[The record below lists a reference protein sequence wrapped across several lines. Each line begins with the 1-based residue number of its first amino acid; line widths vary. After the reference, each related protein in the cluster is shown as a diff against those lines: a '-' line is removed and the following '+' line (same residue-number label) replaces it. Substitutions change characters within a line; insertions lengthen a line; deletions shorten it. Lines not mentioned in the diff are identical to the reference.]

1 MLQKPT
7 VFCVFCGAVLL
18 AGLLGSAPA
27 TAQSWEDGL
36 RVSCGP
42 PGGPRLPGC
51 DRYGRRYAPPP
62 GWGYRDS
69 YRRRHGPPSGYYYG
83 PPGSAGPSCGPPGG
97 PRLPGCDRY
106 GRRYGY

>member
-1 MLQKPT
+1 MLQKLT
-7 VFCVFCGAVLL
+7 VFCVFCGTVLL

-42 PGGPRLPGC
+42 PGGRQRPGC

-62 GWGYRDS
+62 GWGYQDS
-69 YRRRHGPPSGYYYG
+69 YR
-83 PPGSAGPSCGPPGG
+83 GPSCGPPGG
-97 PRLPGCDRY
+97 RPRPGCDRY
-106 GRRYGY
+106 GRRYAY

>member
-1 MLQKPT
+1 MLQKLT
-7 VFCVFCGAVLL
+7 VFCVFCGTILL

-42 PGGPRLPGC
+42 PGGRQRPGC
-51 DRYGRRYAPPP
+51 DEYGRRYAPPP

-69 YRRRHGPPSGYYYG
+69 RRPPGHYYG
-83 PPGSAGPSCGPPGG
+83 PPVGGAGPSCGPPGG
-97 PRLPGCDRY
+97 RRRPGCDRY
-106 GRRYGY
+106 GNRYAY